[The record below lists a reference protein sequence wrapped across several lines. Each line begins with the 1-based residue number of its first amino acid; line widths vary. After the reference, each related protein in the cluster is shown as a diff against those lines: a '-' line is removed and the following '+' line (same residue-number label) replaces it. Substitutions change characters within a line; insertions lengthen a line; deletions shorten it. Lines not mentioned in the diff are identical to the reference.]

1 MPLSCSLAWPLL
13 SKFCFSFFLFSIGTG
28 DTATALTDRA
38 SNENLLEKYF
48 VTKGKEGREGAA
60 NKRFADRVKKSRSRE
75 LGIHFE
81 NGIGIHHV
89 GLIVAVDLLMEKL
102 VVTDYFSLYLRPG
115 CFGEIVS

>member
-1 MPLSCSLAWPLL
+1 MCTLGKVQYCTKLLVRLAPPF
-13 SKFCFSFFLFSIGTG
+13 KFCFSLFLFSTGTG

-60 NKRFADRVKKSRSRE
+60 NKRYADRVKKSRSRE

-89 GLIVAVDLLMEKL
+89 GLIVAVDLLMEKHWL
-102 VVTDYFSLYLRPG
+102 SLIL
-115 CFGEIVS
+115 FFTS